1 MDLDQIVKRLEWI
14 EDERRRDKAALA
26 SLEERVLT
34 VEGGLPALQQQIK
47 ELAGEVARQSAAL
60 ARFDQIESS
69 LVQIRIDFNR
79 NLEAVEKIRTE
90 HERETEKVRRVE
102 LEGVN
107 KSIGEIRKGLE
118 PIPELKKSMQARME
132 EEFRLA
138 RLIEEGE
145 RKILEARRSDDEYKR
160 SQRLVEERQSQD
172 SKRLADLLGEVSA
185 LRKRVDEFRGKVDL
199 TADQNRKIDARLGD
213 LFSSEAERRQAQASF
228 LEKQALIQVERERT
242 WKEWLVRFEAVEKQA
257 SGLDAQLQALDGT
270 HRSVKRSQEALDEVT
285 QRIDRR
291 INEITEMQRLTEDR
305 FRQDWTSFK
314 ADDQKRWTNYTIGH
328 EEQQREGNRQ
338 LEKIGERFS
347 VIEDSVQELEEAVQ
361 MINEE
366 TQKRLQALVNLAH
379 EYVATYEKAFG
390 RIG

>member
-26 SLEERVLT
+26 SLEERVLAM
-34 VEGGLPALQQQIK
+34 EGGLPALQQQIK

-69 LVQIRIDFNR
+69 LVQIRVDFNR
-79 NLEAVEKIRTE
+79 NVEAIEKIRTE
-90 HERETEKVRRVE
+90 HDRETEKVRRVE

-107 KSIGEIRKGLE
+107 KSIGEVRKGLE
-118 PIPELKKSMQARME
+118 PIPELKKSVQARME

-138 RLIEEGE
+138 RLIEENE
-145 RKILEARRSDDEYKR
+145 HKILEARRNDDEYKR
-160 SQRLVEERQSQD
+160 NQRLVEERQAQD

-199 TADQNRKIDARLGD
+199 TADQNRKIDARLGE
-213 LFSSEAERRQAQASF
+213 LFNSEAERRQAQASF

-257 SGLDAQLQALDGT
+257 SGLDTQLQALDTT

-305 FRQDWTSFK
+305 FRQDWTAFK

-328 EEQQREGNRQ
+328 EEQQRESVRQ

-347 VIEDSVQELEEAVQ
+347 LIEDSVQELQEAIQ
-361 MINEE
+361 QINEE

-379 EYVATYEKAFG
+379 DYVSTYEKAFG